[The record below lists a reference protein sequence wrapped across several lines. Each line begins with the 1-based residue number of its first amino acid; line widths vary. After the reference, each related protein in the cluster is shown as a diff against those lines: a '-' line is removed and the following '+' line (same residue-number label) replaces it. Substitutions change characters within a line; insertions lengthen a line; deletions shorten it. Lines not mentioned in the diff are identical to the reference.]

1 MNFKKLNLSP
11 ETEKN
16 LEACGYKAPTSI
28 QEKVIPLI
36 FAGKDIIGQSQT
48 GTGKTAAFIIPAL
61 EKLTAIS
68 KPQVLVLAPTRE
80 LALQVSEETKKLSQH
95 TNLRTLA
102 IYGGDDIEK
111 QLRKLREGVDI
122 IVGTPGRI
130 ADHLKRKSLQVSG
143 LKILILDEA
152 DEMINKGFLE
162 EIEKIIKQLPQERQ
176 TLLFSATISP
186 QIEDFSQKYLK
197 SPVRVVAEK
206 KTLQEGIIE
215 QYYLEIPSFQKGHVL
230 ANFLHFNKPDLT
242 IIFTNTKKKVDELK
256 EILTRE
262 KFLVSHIHGDLSQ
275 AQRTRIF
282 NQFRSKKIPLLIATD
297 VAARGLDI
305 SGISYVINYDFPQT
319 SEYYTHRIGRTGRAG
334 ASGKAITFISSQKEK

>member
-130 ADHLKRKSLQVSG
+130 ADHFKRKSLQVSG

-215 QYYLEIPSFQKGHVL
+215 QYYLKIPSFQKGHVL

-275 AQRTRIF
+275 VQRTRIF

-334 ASGKAITFISSQKEK
+334 ASGKAITFISSQKEE